1 MTELRTRQAHI
12 HKGVFLM
19 RFTSLKSFSM
29 SLAVVSLLSAG
40 AASAQSLAGVSTQL
54 VKPLD
59 SETAAAGQAVAVKLN
74 SGVKTPEGVKLPRGT
89 ELIGKV
95 TAVTPAQKGS
105 AASVTVVFT
114 EAQLKGGKQIPV
126 KATLLAAYPASEGV
140 EAQYSASTMDTVT
153 DHVASDH
160 TVDQEPGAL
169 PGVTLKAAVQDANSG
184 TFSKTDGNF
193 KLTAGTYL
201 QIGVAQASGSSST
214 SAAE

>member
-1 MTELRTRQAHI
+1 MRQAHI

-19 RFTSLKSFSM
+19 RFTSLKNVSL
-29 SLAVVSLLSAG
+29 SLAVISLLSAG
-40 AASAQSLAGVSTQL
+40 VASAQSLAGVNTQL

-59 SETAAAGQAVAVKLN
+59 SETATAGQAVAVKLN
-74 SGVKTPEGVKLPRGT
+74 SGVKTPDGVKLPRGT

-105 AASVTVVFT
+105 ASSVTIVFT
-114 EAQLKGGKQIPV
+114 DAQLKGGKQIPV
-126 KATLLAAYPASEGV
+126 KATLLAAYPASEAI
-140 EAQYSASTMDTVT
+140 EAQYSDSTMDTVA
-153 DHVASDH
+153 DHVGSDH

-184 TFSKTDGNF
+184 TFSKADGNF

-201 QIGVAQASGSSST
+201 QIGVAQASASNST

>member
-1 MTELRTRQAHI
+1 
-12 HKGVFLM
+12 M
-19 RFTSLKSFSM
+19 RFTLKNVSLG
-29 SLAVVSLLSAG
+29 LAVISLLSAG
-40 AASAQSLAGVSTQL
+40 AASAQSLAGVNTQL

-74 SGVKTPEGVKLPRGT
+74 SGVKTPDVVKLPRGT

-105 AASVTVVFT
+105 AASVSIVFT

-140 EAQYSASTMDTVT
+140 EAQYSDSTMDTVAGS
-153 DHVASDH
+153 VASDH
-160 TVDQEPGAL
+160 VVDQEPGAL

-193 KLTAGTYL
+193 KLGAGTYL
-201 QIGVAQASGSSST
+201 QIGVAQASGSGAT